1 MRIGIIGSG
10 RIGGTLARLFEAA
23 GHDVVLA
30 NSRGEPHTVEEA
42 ADAGDLLVL
51 AIPLLAVAPPAS
63 ASPARSWSTPT
74 TTTPAATAD
83 RPPRPQGADLVGL
96 RRRDAPRRARGEGVQ
111 HHELRAARQRGQ
123 AGAPREERLA
133 IFLAGDDE
141 EAKRQVAQLI
151 DEIGFA
157 PVDTGS
163 LADSHRQE
171 PGAPV
176 YNRPMTAPEAE
187 RALRPRE
194 RPHARPPRRRPGRS
208 CACTTPASAA
218 SASASPTATTTTS

>member
-10 RIGGTLARLFEAA
+10 RIGGTLGRMFEAA
-23 GHDVVLA
+23 GHEVLLA
-30 NSRGEPHTVEEA
+30 NSRGEPYTVEAA

-51 AIPLLAVAPPAS
+51 AIPLHAVTSLPVEAFAGKVVIDANNYFAGRDGSIDRLDRKELASS
-63 ASPARSWSTPT
+63 AYTAETLPGARVVKAFNTM
-74 TTTPAATAD
+74 D
-83 RPPRPQGADLVGL
+83 Y
-96 RRRDAPRRARGEGVQ
+96 RALGSEGKP
-111 HHELRAARQRGQ
+111 
-123 AGAPREERLA
+123 GAPRVERLA

-163 LADSHRQE
+163 LADSARQE

-176 YNRPMTAPEAE
+176 FNAPMTAPEAE
-187 RALRPRE
+187 RALR
-194 RPHARPPRRRPGRS
+194 
-208 CACTTPASAA
+208 SA
-218 SASASPTATTTTS
+218 

>member
-23 GHDVVLA
+23 GHEVVLA

-51 AIPLLAVAPPAS
+51 AIPLHAVASLPAERFAGKVVVDANNYYAGRDGLIDRLDRKELTSS
-63 ASPARSWSTPT
+63 AYVAETLPGARVVKAFNTMNFEPLGS
-74 TTTPAATAD
+74 
-83 RPPRPQGADLVGL
+83 
-96 RRRDAPRRARGEGVQ
+96 EGKPG
-111 HHELRAARQRGQ
+111 AAR
-123 AGAPREERLA
+123 EEQLA

-141 EAKRQVAQLI
+141 EAKQQVARLI
-151 DEIGFA
+151 EEIGFA

-163 LADSHRQE
+163 LGESHRQE
-171 PGAPV
+171 PGAAV

-187 RALRPRE
+187 QALR
-194 RPHARPPRRRPGRS
+194 
-208 CACTTPASAA
+208 SA
-218 SASASPTATTTTS
+218 